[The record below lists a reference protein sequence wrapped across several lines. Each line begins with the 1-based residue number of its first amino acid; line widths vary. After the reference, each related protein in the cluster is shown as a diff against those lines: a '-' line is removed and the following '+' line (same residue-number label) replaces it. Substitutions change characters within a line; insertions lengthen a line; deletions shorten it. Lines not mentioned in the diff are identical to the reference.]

1 MKGIKGDR
9 LFIFLFLTPAF
20 LISAIFLYYP
30 FFENF
35 IQSFYKT
42 DGFFNS
48 TFIGLDN
55 YKRLFKDEIAIGA
68 TLNSLELMLYV
79 AIFQVGIA
87 LVLAVMV
94 DSIKHGKR
102 FFQTTFFFPV
112 VISGA
117 SIGLF
122 FTLIY
127 NHRNGLLNEI
137 LVKLG
142 FERIVWLTEKSSLY
156 MVAIPTIWSY
166 VGFYFVIILTAIGKI
181 PDDFYEA
188 AKLEGVTGFQRLTR
202 ITIPLIITDLKTC
215 LVLAITGALKIFELV
230 YIITRG
236 GPARSS
242 EVLGTYMYQKA
253 FEDSAIGYGATLAVL
268 MVVIGVSLAII
279 TNKLLTN
286 KDEVTY

>member
-1 MKGIKGDR
+1 MKGDK

-20 LISAIFLYYP
+20 LIAGIFLYYP
-30 FFENF
+30 FFEN
-35 IQSFYKT
+35 IVQSFYKT

-48 TFIGLDN
+48 TFTGLDN
-55 YKRLFKDEIAIGA
+55 YRRLFSDEIARGA
-68 TLNSLELMLYV
+68 TLNSLQLMLYV

-94 DSIKHGKR
+94 DSVKHGAR
-102 FFQTTFFFPV
+102 FFRTTFFFPV

-117 SIGLF
+117 AIGLL

-127 NHRNGLLNEI
+127 NYRNGLLNEI
-137 LVKLG
+137 LVSLG
-142 FERIVWLTEKSSLY
+142 FERVLWLTEQSSLY

-166 VGFYFVIILTAIGKI
+166 VGFYFVIFLTAIGKI
-181 PDDFYEA
+181 PNDFYEA
-188 AKLEGVTGFQRLTR
+188 ATLEGITGFQKLTK
-202 ITIPLIITDLKTC
+202 ITIPLIVGDIKTC
-215 LVLAITGALKIFELV
+215 LILAITGSLKIFELV

-253 FEDSAIGYGATLAVL
+253 FVDSNVGYGATLAVL
-268 MVVIGVSLAII
+268 MVVIGLLLAFV
-279 TNKLLTN
+279 TNKLL
-286 KDEVTY
+286 KSEEVTY

>member
-1 MKGIKGDR
+1 MKRMKGDK
-9 LFIFLFLTPAF
+9 LFIFLFLFPAF
-20 LISAIFLYYP
+20 FITAIFLYYP
-30 FFENF
+30 FFEN
-35 IQSFYKT
+35 IYQSFFKT

-55 YKRLFKDEIAIGA
+55 YKRLITDEIARGA

-79 AIFQVGIA
+79 AVFQVGIA

-94 DSIKHGKR
+94 DSIKHGVR
-102 FFQTTFFFPV
+102 FFRTSFFFPV

-117 SIGLF
+117 AIGLL

-127 NHRNGLLNEI
+127 NYRNGLLNEI
-137 LVKLG
+137 LVSLG
-142 FERIVWLTEKSSLY
+142 FERVLWLTESSSLY

-166 VGFYFVIILTAIGKI
+166 VGFYFVIFLTAIGKI
-181 PDDFYEA
+181 PEDFYEA
-188 AKLEGVTGFQRLTR
+188 AKLEGITGFQKLTK
-202 ITIPLIITDLKTC
+202 ITIPLIVGDIKTC

-253 FEDSAIGYGATLAVL
+253 FEDSNVGYGATLAVL
-268 MVVIGVSLAII
+268 MVVIGVSLAFI
-279 TNKLLTN
+279 TNKLL
-286 KDEVTY
+286 KSEEVTY

>member
-1 MKGIKGDR
+1 MKGDKIYAV
-9 LFIFLFLTPAF
+9 LFLTPAF
-20 LISAIFLYYP
+20 LIAAIFLYYP
-30 FFENF
+30 FFDNVR
-35 IQSFYKT
+35 QSFYRT

-48 TFIGLDN
+48 TYIGFNN
-55 YKRLFKDEIAIGA
+55 YIRLFNDEIAIGA

-94 DSIKHGKR
+94 DSIKHGAR
-102 FFQTTFFFPV
+102 FFRTAFFFPV

-117 SIGLF
+117 AIGLL

-127 NHRNGLLNEI
+127 NYNNGLLNEI
-137 LVKLG
+137 LVRFG
-142 FERIVWLTEKSSLY
+142 FERVLWLTEQSSLY

-166 VGFYFVIILTAIGKI
+166 VGFYFVIILTAIAKI
-181 PDDFYEA
+181 PEDYYEA
-188 AKLEGVTGFQRLTR
+188 AKLEGITEIQRMFK
-202 ITIPLIITDLKTC
+202 ITLPLIVGDMKTC

-253 FEDSAIGYGATLAVL
+253 FEDMAIGYGATLAVL
-268 MVVIGVSLAII
+268 MVTIGLSLAFI
-279 TNKLLTN
+279 TNKLI
-286 KDEVTY
+286 KREEVTY

>member
-1 MKGIKGDR
+1 MKGTKSDR
-9 LFIFLFLTPAF
+9 IVIILFLAPAI
-20 LISAIFLYYP
+20 LISAAFLYYP

-48 TFIGLDN
+48 TFIGLGN

-68 TLNSLELMLYV
+68 TLNSLELMVYV

-94 DSIKHGKR
+94 DSIKHGVR
-102 FFQTTFFFPV
+102 FFQTTFFFPI

-117 SIGLF
+117 SIGLL

-127 NHRNGLLNEI
+127 NYRNGLLNEL
-137 LVKLG
+137 LVNLG
-142 FERIVWLTEKSSLY
+142 FERIVWLTESSSLY

-181 PDDFYEA
+181 PEEFYEA
-188 AKLEGVTGFQRLTR
+188 ARLEGITGFQRMTKLTM
-202 ITIPLIITDLKTC
+202 PLILGDLKVC
-215 LVLAITGALKIFELV
+215 LILAITGALKVFELV

-268 MVVIGVSLAII
+268 MVFIGVTLAF
-279 TNKLLTN
+279 LTN
-286 KDEVTY
+286 KFLSAKDDVTY